1 LSSSPATPLGVVS
14 LVPSV
19 TETLLAWG
27 ARPLAVTRF
36 CEAPDDV
43 HRVGGTKNPD
53 IDAIVALAPDLVIM
67 DQEENRRE
75 DAEALEKAGVKVHA
89 THVRALDDVA
99 PTLRDLGR
107 AVGFDAAGAALPPD
121 TAPAEPGSEPP
132 VGAPSVR
139 LRVWV
144 PIWRRPWMSIG
155 AATYGSS
162 LLAAAGLDNVCAS
175 SEVAY
180 PELSLDQVASLRPD
194 FVLAPSEPYRF
205 SDRHLGELEQVA
217 PTVFV
222 DGQDLFWWGS
232 RTPQAWSRLQKLA
245 IRLAEG

>member
-1 LSSSPATPLGVVS
+1 VTALGVVS

-27 ARPLAVTRF
+27 VSPLAVTRF
-36 CEAPDDV
+36 CEAPGGV
-43 HRVGGTKNPD
+43 SRVGGTKNPD
-53 IDAIVALAPDLVIM
+53 IDAIVALAPDVVIM

-75 DAEALEKAGVKVHA
+75 DAEALERAGVTVHA

-107 AVGFDAAGAALPPD
+107 AVGFDPAAE
-121 TAPAEPGSEPP
+121 AERGWEPLG
-132 VGAPSVR
+132 VAPSVR

-162 LLAAAGLDNVCAS
+162 LLAAAGLDNVCATS
-175 SEVAY
+175 KVAY

-205 SDRHLGELEQVA
+205 TDRHLGDLEQVA

-232 RTPQAWSRLQKLA
+232 RTPKALSRLQGLA

>member
-1 LSSSPATPLGVVS
+1 
-14 LVPSV
+14 
-19 TETLLAWG
+19 
-27 ARPLAVTRF
+27 LAVTRF
-36 CEAPDDV
+36 CEAADSV
-43 HRVGGTKNPD
+43 RRVGGTKNPD
-53 IDAIVALAPDLVIM
+53 IDAIIALAPDLVIM
-67 DQEENRRE
+67 DREENRRE
-75 DAEALEKAGVKVHA
+75 DAEALEMAGVTVHA

-107 AVGFDAAGAALPPD
+107 AVGLDPAGFDQAAWAPLPPD
-121 TAPAEPGSEPP
+121 GAAAERGWEPL
-132 VGAPSVR
+132 VMAAPSVR

-155 AATYGSS
+155 GATYGSS
-162 LLAAAGLDNVCAS
+162 LLAAVGLDNVCAT
-175 SEVAY
+175 SEVDY
-180 PELSLDQVASLRPD
+180 PELRLDQVASLRPD

-232 RTPQAWSRLQKLA
+232 RTPQAWSRLQRLA